1 MNHHPLEPLI
11 KQYLAE
17 KDITQGTRELYQTI
31 LKQYIN
37 YLKEHQILNAKTSD
51 VMNYLEMIR
60 KRGSSKRWI
69 HHQIT
74 VLKGLYQYLSFN
86 RVRLDLPEAYT
97 FDMMKSI
104 KNERIE
110 KGISKPILT
119 TEEAKHLILYL
130 KDNRKYIWHY
140 RDYALIYLMITT
152 GLRSIE
158 VRRARIKD
166 LKMMNGTRILYVH
179 GKGRSYA
186 DEYVKISDGLSE
198 AIQEYLIKRKDKN
211 PYLFVSRSVRSTKP
225 LTRTVF
231 VGMFRRIL
239 RDSGLSDTHITAH
252 SLRHT
257 AATINLL
264 RGGTLASTKVLMRHK
279 KIATTLIYAHH
290 LDLIHDDSEHQIE
303 HYILGSED
311 DSNNGT

>member
-1 MNHHPLEPLI
+1 MNHHIESLI
-11 KQYLAE
+11 SQYLAE
-17 KDITQGTRELYQTI
+17 KDITTGTRELYQTI
-31 LKQYIN
+31 LKQYTH
-37 YLKEHQILNAKTSD
+37 YLNENQIVYAKTSD

-60 KRGSSKRWI
+60 KKGCSTRWI

-86 RVRLDLPEAYT
+86 QNRLSLPEAYA
-97 FDMMKSI
+97 FDIMKSI

-110 KGISKPILT
+110 KRLSKPILT
-119 TEEAKHLILYL
+119 TEQAKHLILYL

-166 LKMMNGTRILYVH
+166 LKMMNGTQILYVH
-179 GKGRSYA
+179 GKGRSSA

-198 AIQEYLIKRKDKN
+198 AIKEYLIKRKDKN

-231 VGMFRRIL
+231 LGMFKRIL
-239 RDSGLSDTHITAH
+239 RDSGLSDTGITPH

-264 RGGTLASTKVLMRHK
+264 RGGTLSSTKHLMRHK
-279 KIATTLIYAHH
+279 KIQTTLIYAHH
-290 LDLIHDDSEHQIE
+290 LDKIHDDSENQIE
-303 HYILGSED
+303 HYILGSEE
-311 DSNNGT
+311 SL